1 MAKKYFWFKMQ
12 EDFFKS
18 KEVKKLRKIAG
29 GDTYTII
36 YQKMILLSIRTGS
49 KIFYSGVEDSFAS
62 EIALEI
68 DEETDNVNIV
78 LAFLIKHGLID
89 IMSDTEIVVNET
101 LKNIGTQDEST
112 ERVRLHRE
120 RKKLKSLPLHVT
132 NETTEIEI
140 DQEIE
145 KEKDS
150 YILADDIYLSNKTK
164 LYLECYL
171 SFFSMPHRQVKEDP
185 YFGYANDLDDE
196 DFIDMIEQHFNEST
210 IEQCNVEYFCTCV
223 DRYR

>member
-12 EDFFKS
+12 DDFFKS
-18 KEVKKLRKIAG
+18 KQVKKLRKIAG

-36 YQKMILLSIRTGS
+36 YQKMILLSIRTSS
-49 KIFYSGVEDSFAS
+49 KIFYSGLEDTFAE

-68 DEETDNVNIV
+68 DEEPDNVNIV
-78 LAFLIKHGLID
+78 LAFLIKNGLID

-132 NETTEIEI
+132 NETTEIEL
-140 DQEIE
+140 DQELE
-145 KEKDS
+145 KEKDI
-150 YILADDIYLSNKTK
+150 YISEKTK
-164 LYLECYL
+164 IYIEHYETFFNKKHRYIKAEPDFGCLEDMDNEEFQETL
-171 SFFSMPHRQVKEDP
+171 IK
-185 YFGYANDLDDE
+185 YFEAN
-196 DFIDMIEQHFNEST
+196 T
-210 IEQCNVEYFCTCV
+210 IERCNVEYFCTIV
-223 DRYR
+223 DRYL